1 MSDCC
6 NGNNGEVLNILM
18 GYAENYSLLIKS
30 LWWITRNL
38 TAKKNTVYVVDDG
51 QCGDVKY
58 SLENYFVNVNYK
70 IIKINNNK
78 LKEHFGID
86 SLKESKNLGF
96 AICEKFSGKR
106 KVFISPRTLC
116 FPFNFDDFVSN
127 INEEEIIKMN
137 TYLIPKHVQPAL
149 SEDAANFCNFLAKEC
164 RKYPINTNSFPPL
177 SSDYV
182 TKAYCDEL
190 KNKNEKFLEYDC
202 FYIEPEDEVL
212 SDKIENID
220 FDLIDKILD

>member
-18 GYAENYSLLIKS
+18 GYAENSSLITKS
-30 LWWITRNL
+30 LWWITRKSSS
-38 TAKKNTVYVVDDG
+38 KKYTVYVVDDG
-51 QCGDVKY
+51 ECGDLESSLRNY
-58 SLENYFVNVNYK
+58 SIRTKYK

-78 LKEHFGID
+78 LKDYFGIS
-86 SLKESKNLGF
+86 SLKESRNLGF
-96 AICEKFSGKR
+96 AICEKFSEKR

-127 INEEEIIKMN
+127 MNEEEIIKMN
-137 TYLIPKHVQPAL
+137 TYLIPKYVQPAL

-164 RKYPINTNSFPPL
+164 KKHPINTNLFPPL
-177 SSDYV
+177 TSDYV
-182 TKAYCDEL
+182 TKAYYDES
-190 KNKNEKFLEYDC
+190 KNKIEKFLEYDC
-202 FYIEPEDEVL
+202 FYIEPENEVL